1 VIPGRIYPLV
11 RHLRGGSDARCA
23 AKNAEAVTKTGA
35 SAICADLANNDT
47 NMKTETIK
55 PSCRRMKDGWAPAL
69 EYDNGGVVIA
79 AIRCG
84 TMNEALREASG
95 MLGCMSDYPDAFTS
109 NHPAPNQLIDL
120 ANEYSADTA
129 GLRHEKSMNTPQDP
143 RRSERRHAMSDT
155 HDVII
160 SGFALSRLEAE
171 LSLVTE
177 QRDRLA
183 EALLN
188 LCYGIIHD
196 KSHDMPEY
204 LSKAKQALAAV
215 EGGTP

>member
-1 VIPGRIYPLV
+1 
-11 RHLRGGSDARCA
+11 
-23 AKNAEAVTKTGA
+23 
-35 SAICADLANNDT
+35 
-47 NMKTETIK
+47 
-55 PSCRRMKDGWAPAL
+55 
-69 EYDNGGVVIA
+69 
-79 AIRCG
+79 
-84 TMNEALREASG
+84 
-95 MLGCMSDYPDAFTS
+95 
-109 NHPAPNQLIDL
+109 
-120 ANEYSADTA
+120 
-129 GLRHEKSMNTPQDP
+129 
-143 RRSERRHAMSDT
+143 MSDT

-204 LSKAKQALAAV
+204 LSKAKQSLAAV